1 MALNR
6 HGGFV
11 IDVGSLGASPR
22 TDRIRE
28 SVLEGLTQEFGGAV
42 LKADALGANPDL
54 VLKFP
59 NAVALVD
66 IKTGDPS
73 LSLPSSTDA
82 RMALLTRAVQPS
94 HAGKKLVPIVV
105 TNYQVFPAQ
114 KAALEASGIKI
125 VSIDTGFDS
134 KKIAEDVV
142 QAINA
147 YQF

>member
-6 HGGFV
+6 HGGFA
-11 IDVGSLGASPR
+11 IDVGSLGEAPPL
-22 TDRIRE
+22 TTIRE

-42 LKADALGANPDL
+42 LKADAPGANPDL

-59 NAVALVD
+59 NVMALIE
-66 IKTGDPS
+66 IKAGDPS

-82 RMALLTRAVQPS
+82 RMALLTRAVPACHGS
-94 HAGKKLVPIVV
+94 EKLVPIVV

-114 KAALEASGIKI
+114 RAALEASGIKI

-142 QAINA
+142 RAISG
-147 YQF
+147 